1 MFRLTR
7 LAFFLFSLLFPAAS
21 FAQNQAFF
29 DDLKQGRHA
38 LVVKER
44 KLGGPGG
51 DVLRE
56 ATTDAQFVALGED
69 HGIQQIPELAAAF
82 CELLAP
88 RGLHT
93 LALEIGP
100 YASKPLEEF
109 VRVADGAKQLAEFDK
124 KYPETIAFYTWREE
138 FAFLQ
143 SCAKATGPDR
153 LQLWGLDQELMGAP
167 VYLLE
172 RILETKPG
180 PEARAAI
187 QETLREDHA
196 DHAAAAK
203 TGNPGDLFLMK
214 AKQEDLEKVRDL
226 LKKQG
231 SSEAQAMFDA
241 LMVSREIYQKNLRR
255 ENYASNRRRALL
267 MKKNFVGSYTAAF
280 QRDNA
285 APKVLFKFGA
295 WHLYRG
301 INPLHSSEIGNLIG
315 EAAEGHQFK
324 SVHILILG
332 VKGEQSRFAG
342 IGRPFRPAPLDL
354 ANDKDSDFLFLKPL
368 FENMVENVWTLY
380 DLRELRAPFNRY
392 GRVHPEL
399 ERVIFGFDFVVLI
412 PDPKASHPLE

>member
-1 MFRLTR
+1 LFRLTR

-21 FAQNQAFF
+21 SAQNQAFF

-38 LVVKER
+38 LAVKEG

-56 ATTDAQFVALGED
+56 ATADAQFVALGED
-69 HGIQQIPELAAAF
+69 HGIQQIPEFAAAF

-88 RGLHT
+88 QGFHT

-100 YASKPLEEF
+100 YVSKPLEEF
-109 VRVADGAKQLAEFDK
+109 VKAADGAKRLAEFDK
-124 KYPETIAFYTWREE
+124 NYPETIAFYTWREE

-143 SCAKATGPDR
+143 SCANAIGPDKLR
-153 LQLWGLDQELMGAP
+153 LWGLDQELMGAP

-172 RILETKPG
+172 RILETKPD
-180 PEARAAI
+180 PEARRALEAML
-187 QETLREDHA
+187 QEDHA

-203 TGNPGDLFLMK
+203 TGNPGELFLMK
-214 AKQEDLEKVRDL
+214 AKQEDLDKAREL
-226 LKKQG
+226 LEQQG

-241 LMVSREIYQKNLRR
+241 LLISRAIYQKNLSG
-255 ENYASNRRRALL
+255 ENYASNRQRALL
-267 MKKNFVGSYTAAF
+267 MKKNFVDPYTAAF

-295 WHLYRG
+295 WHIYRG

-342 IGRPFRPAPLDL
+342 IGRPFQPTPLDL
-354 ANDKDSDFLFLKPL
+354 ANDKGSDFLFLKPL
-368 FENMVENVWTLY
+368 FENMVANLWTLY
-380 DLRELRAPFNRY
+380 DLRGLRARFNRY
-392 GRVHPEL
+392 GRVDPEL
-399 ERVIFGFDFVVLI
+399 ERIIFGFDFVVLI
-412 PDPKASHPLE
+412 PDPKASHPLG